1 MPVRK
6 KPEKPVDV
14 EHAKLVPNAEFD
26 HPDEVVADGTLTREE
41 KAKVLRQWE
50 VDEQALSRAGDEG
63 MTQGE
68 GHRLGQVQQARREVL
83 PEKPAT
89 KDRRTAGKPAG

>member
-1 MPVRK
+1 M
-6 KPEKPVDV
+6 
-14 EHAKLVPNAEFD
+14 LNSIT
-26 HPDEVVADGTLTREE
+26 DEVVANEALTREE
-41 KAKVLRQWE
+41 KARVLRQWE

-68 GHRLGQVQQARREVL
+68 GHRLGQVQQARREIS
-83 PEKPAT
+83 PEKPPT